1 MYTALR
7 PRRPLLRS
15 AINRTANSAREA
27 RSWGEDAD
35 DNETPPP
42 VAVSNPVLQHYLQ
55 ISADT

>member
-1 MYTALR
+1 MG
-7 PRRPLLRS
+7 
-15 AINRTANSAREA
+15 TANSAREA

-42 VAVSNPVLQHYLQ
+42 VAVSPTQCSLQHYLQ